1 MPKTTQ
7 EALEDLLKQY
17 NSLAAYTPKTDEQIR
32 TQAEGEYQSY
42 YDQLRLAAQQQQE
55 RSDLALANQRAN
67 LQLNYDLQRQASQRE
82 WAARYSQ
89 ADRQM
94 LSRGMQR
101 SSYAAQV
108 LAGLGMQ
115 AAEAQDTIGRQQSAA
130 EGNIDAQRA
139 QLESQL
145 AAQLA
150 QYDASQAAD
159 VLNRIRALEDQEY
172 DRGQQQKQN
181 SINLSSQ
188 IYNALYQ
195 QDRAAVQDA
204 QWERQFAESQ
214 RQFDAE
220 LDLKYEQLSKSGG
233 GGGGSRKKAAAV
245 ETPLTTPQIGG
256 TSDQELQFELFG
268 PGTSS
273 SSGGVGTPAGR
284 THTPV
289 YTGSVSSTLSG
300 GAGTPA
306 KSSTTSTSSSGWA
319 GTISNLLSSA
329 GKKITSVASKY
340 TKK

>member
-17 NSLAAYTPKTDEQIR
+17 NSMAAYVPKTDEQIR

-188 IYNALYQ
+188 IYTALYQ

-233 GGGGSRKKAAAV
+233 GGGSRKKAAAV

-256 TSDQELQFELFG
+256 TSDQELHDELFG

-273 SSGGVGTPAGR
+273 GSNGGVGTPAGR

-289 YTGSVSSTLSG
+289 YAGSVSSTLSG

-306 KSSTTSTSSSGWA
+306 KSSTASTSSWA

>member
-17 NSLAAYTPKTDEQIR
+17 NSLAAYVPKTDEQIR

-195 QDRAAVQDA
+195 QDRAAVEDA

-220 LDLKYEQLSKSGG
+220 LAYKEAQAAKSGG
-233 GGGGSRKKAAAV
+233 GGGSKKTTTAA
-245 ETPLTTPQIGG
+245 ETPTTPTRTPVTASSFFSALDGG
-256 TSDQELQFELFG
+256 ISGGQHTTPYIQNLG
-268 PGTSS
+268 SS
-273 SSGGVGTPAGR
+273 SNSSGTTVRRSGSGSAAG
-284 THTPV
+284 
-289 YTGSVSSTLSG
+289 STYS
-300 GAGTPA
+300 GAG
-306 KSSTTSTSSSGWA
+306 
-319 GTISNLLSSA
+319 
-329 GKKITSVASKY
+329 VASKIDL
-340 TKK
+340 TKVKVKVR